1 MNQLIRDALC
11 NMGHADAVIFDGPD
25 FDEAILGVTDEGQVV
40 YDYELMV
47 ECLMKQDQIGR
58 IEAIESIEYNTMRAL
73 EYMNLPDAREKPPI
87 VMNRLHLEE
96 DDHGTH

>member
-11 NMGHADAVIFDGPD
+11 NMGHADAVIFDCPD
-25 FDEAILGVTDEGQVV
+25 F
-40 YDYELMV
+40 
-47 ECLMKQDQIGR
+47 
-58 IEAIESIEYNTMRAL
+58 IEYNTMRAL